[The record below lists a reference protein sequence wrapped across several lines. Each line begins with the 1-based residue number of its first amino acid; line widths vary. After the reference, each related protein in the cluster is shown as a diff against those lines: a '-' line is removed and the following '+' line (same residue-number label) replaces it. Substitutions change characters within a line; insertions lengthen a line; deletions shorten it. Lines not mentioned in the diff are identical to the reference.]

1 MAEGLGVNR
10 IGMDRPMDE
19 TALALYRAGYI
30 PLGEYLAL
38 LPADRARVRAIAREA
53 AEMQRRDDAAIE
65 AHRRKPRLR
74 LVE

>member
-1 MAEGLGVNR
+1 MSL
-10 IGMDRPMDE
+10 DRTMDE

-38 LPADRARVRAIAREA
+38 LPADRARVRAIAQEA

-65 AHRRKPRLR
+65 EQRRKPKLR
-74 LVE
+74 LVK

>member
-1 MAEGLGVNR
+1 MSL
-10 IGMDRPMDE
+10 DRTMDE

-53 AEMQRRDDAAIE
+53 AQMQRRDDEAIE
-65 AHRRKPRLR
+65 EQRQKPRLR
-74 LVE
+74 LIK